1 VTNESLGKLFA
12 NLNMTLKSSKVL
24 MNWLFE
30 EFGQEWFEADVKTFM
45 KEYYSRLNSS
55 IKKELFSP
63 SQDLTKLAAPTT
75 NTNHNCQQPT
85 SYINPTLTND
95 SCIVIS
101 GIPNINFSPKPLWI
115 LNQIFL
121 PLEITSI

>member
-55 IKKELFSP
+55 IKEELFSP
-63 SQDLTKLAAPTT
+63 SQDLTKLTAPTT
-75 NTNHNCQQPT
+75 NTNHNFQQPT
-85 SYINPTLTND
+85 SYMNPTLTND
-95 SCIVIS
+95 NCIVIS
-101 GIPNINFSPKPLWI
+101 GIPNINFSPKP
-115 LNQIFL
+115 
-121 PLEITSI
+121 